1 MPVSYFE
8 TRPTGQ
14 TVARVRELETI
25 RAFLTGQGLFS
36 ALDLFFTFVFIAVL
50 FAYSWKLTLIVLAT
64 IPLYLIIA
72 ALTRPL

>member
-1 MPVSYFE
+1 LPVSYFE